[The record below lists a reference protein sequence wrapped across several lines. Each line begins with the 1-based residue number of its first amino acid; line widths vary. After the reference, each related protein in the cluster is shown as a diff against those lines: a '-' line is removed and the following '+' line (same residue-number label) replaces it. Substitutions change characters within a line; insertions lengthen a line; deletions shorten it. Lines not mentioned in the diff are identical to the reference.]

1 MADLTEQISN
11 LLENYTDEINEQV
24 GILADEI
31 ADELKKDVVQN
42 SPVRSGAYKKSWAI
56 KKEKK
61 LGQVTVTLYNR
72 KHYRLT
78 HLLEKGHALRGGGRT
93 RAIPHILPAEQ
104 RAVESF
110 EKGVEEII
118 ENAK

>member
-1 MADLTEQISN
+1 MADLTEQIGN
-11 LLENYTDEINEQV
+11 LLENYTDAINEQI
-24 GILADEI
+24 GDLADEI
-31 ADELKKDVVQN
+31 ANELKKDVVQK
-42 SPVRSGAYKKSWAI
+42 SPASSGAYKKSWAI

-61 LGQVTVTLYNR
+61 IGQVTVTLYNR

-78 HLLEKGHALRGGGRT
+78 HLLEKGHARRGGGRT

-104 RAVESF
+104 SAVERF

-118 ENAK
+118 RNG